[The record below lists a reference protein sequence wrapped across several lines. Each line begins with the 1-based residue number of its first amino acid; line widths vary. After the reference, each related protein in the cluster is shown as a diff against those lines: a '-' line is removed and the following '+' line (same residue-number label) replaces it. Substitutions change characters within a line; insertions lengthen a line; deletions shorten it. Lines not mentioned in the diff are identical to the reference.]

1 MRIFLNLLWVLSL
14 PFFFSCQFPQSA
26 ELSWEAQD
34 SVLNTRIQAFIKT
47 HAPEMD
53 STARRVARVQE
64 TLLKGT
70 RFRFEAKEKIP
81 LDFPVCG
88 GYSDSCRYDT
98 AHLALALLHY
108 RFLPEQKTEDWS
120 GKNFTHLA
128 SETQWR
134 TWQALRGGNYQ
145 PTRFKDSP
153 FSDAEKNLAN
163 DLFNVQVIFEARWL
177 LLLEIKEVKLPT
189 SLADGQMKGDWHIF
203 EWPSATYRGSLAVDA
218 ANTEGY
224 QAPLTRT
231 EKVTKSKRSTR
242 YDYRGR
248 PNTRQET
255 VTENQTTFTTE
266 EQQRNATEGNLHRNF
281 QEASRAVLWEY
292 FVGLSGKILYMP

>member
-1 MRIFLNLLWVLSL
+1 MRIILHSGWVLVL
-14 PFFFSCQFPQSA
+14 PFFFSCQFPTSA

-34 SVLNTRIQAFIKT
+34 SVLNARIQAFLKT
-47 HAPEMD
+47 HEAEMD
-53 STARRVARVQE
+53 CTAWRMARVQE
-64 TLLKGT
+64 VILKGPT
-70 RFRFEAKEKIP
+70 FRFEVKEKMP

-98 AHLALALLHY
+98 AHLTLALLHY
-108 RFLPEQKTEDWS
+108 RFLPAQKTKDWS

-134 TWQALRGGNYQ
+134 TWQALRAGNYQ

-153 FSDAEKNLAN
+153 FSYVEKNLAN
-163 DLFNVQVIFEARWL
+163 DLFNVQVIFKARWL
-177 LLLEIKEVKLPT
+177 LLLDIKEVKLPT

-203 EWPSATYRGSLAVDA
+203 EWPSATYWGSLEVEAG
-218 ANTEGY
+218 NTKGY

-231 EKVTKSKRSTR
+231 EKITTSKPSTR

-248 PNTRQET
+248 PSTQRET

-266 EQQRNATEGNLHRNF
+266 EQQKSATEGNLFRNF
-281 QEASRAVLWEY
+281 QEASRAVLRNH
-292 FVGLSGKILYMP
+292 FSGPSGKTLYMP